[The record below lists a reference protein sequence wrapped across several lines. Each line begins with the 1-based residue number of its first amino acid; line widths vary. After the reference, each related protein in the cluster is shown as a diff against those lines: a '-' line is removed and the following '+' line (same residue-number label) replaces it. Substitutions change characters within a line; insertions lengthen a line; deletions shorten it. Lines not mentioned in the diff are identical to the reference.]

1 MGRTRLRG
9 CTACPAQ
16 ILGRKDF
23 GKPMMIENKS
33 RGNVTA
39 LPARAVG
46 SLAGIAIFRELAPE
60 VVAPLSRRCAWRRY
74 AAEQIILQR
83 RDASSDI
90 FFIVSGRVCASYN
103 SASGREVRFN
113 ELMVG
118 EMFGEFAAIDGE
130 PRSVDIISVTDTL
143 IASMSADLFWDVMR
157 RNESVCAA
165 MLRRLTRIARAQ
177 VQRVVEFST
186 LPVRSRVH
194 AELLRLAQVSAS
206 GPERM
211 SAVIAPAPTH
221 AEIASRISTHRE
233 AVTRE
238 LNELVRARLI
248 ERRGDKLV
256 IRDVAALANMVE
268 ETLGE
273 PCGEIVVT
281 NAANRSAGGRTNHPG
296 EPFRMMRG

>member
-1 MGRTRLRG
+1 
-9 CTACPAQ
+9 
-16 ILGRKDF
+16 
-23 GKPMMIENKS
+23 MIENMS

-46 SLAGIAIFRELAPE
+46 SLAGLAIFRELAPE
-60 VVAPLSRRCAWRRY
+60 VVMALSRRCAWRRY

-83 RDASSDI
+83 RDASRDI

-113 ELMVG
+113 ELTVG

-130 PRSVDIISVTDTL
+130 PRSVDIVSVTDTL

-165 MLRRLTRIARAQ
+165 MLRHLTRIARAQ

-194 AELLRLAQVSAS
+194 AELLRLAQVSAP
-206 GPERM
+206 GPGRM
-211 SAVIAPAPTH
+211 SAAITPAPTH

-238 LNELVRARLI
+238 LNALARARLI
-248 ERRGDKLV
+248 ERRGGTLV
-256 IRDVAALANMVE
+256 IRNMAALANMVE

-273 PCGEIVVT
+273 PCEEIL
-281 NAANRSAGGRTNHPG
+281 AANAGHKGAGDARTMRANHIG
-296 EPFRMMRG
+296 

>member
-1 MGRTRLRG
+1 MS
-9 CTACPAQ
+9 
-16 ILGRKDF
+16 I
-23 GKPMMIENKS
+23 MIENTS

-39 LPARAVG
+39 LPARSVG
-46 SLAGIAIFRELAPE
+46 SLAGIALFRELAPE
-60 VVAPLSRRCAWRRY
+60 VVTALSRRCAWRRY

-83 RDASSDI
+83 RDESSDI

-113 ELMVG
+113 ELTIG

-130 PRSVDIISVTDTL
+130 PRSVDIVSVTDTL

-157 RNESVCAA
+157 RNKSVCAA

-194 AELLRLAQVSAS
+194 AELLRLAQVSAA
-206 GPERM
+206 GQGRT
-211 SAVIAPAPTH
+211 SAAITPAPTH

-233 AVTRE
+233 AVTRGPQ
-238 LNELVRARLI
+238 RARPRAADRAARRHAGHPQHGGAREHGRGDTGGAMRRDRRREREPQ
-248 ERRGDKLV
+248 ERR
-256 IRDVAALANMVE
+256 R
-268 ETLGE
+268 
-273 PCGEIVVT
+273 
-281 NAANRSAGGRTNHPG
+281 RQNHAG
-296 EPFRMMRG
+296 EPFRMMRR